1 MLKYAVLYK
10 GMLLLWNMHVSEG
23 QFSTQFLD
31 EGTLKKLYQKNVI
44 FKDIN
49 PKWECVY

>member
-23 QFSTQFLD
+23 QSVQFLD
-31 EGTLKKLYQKNVI
+31 EGTLNKLYQKYNI
-44 FKDIN
+44 
-49 PKWECVY
+49 